1 MNYKA
6 IIFDLKKDIRIYNS
20 GSSHDYYH
28 LIRVFNNAVN
38 ICKEIELTEDEE
50 FIVLASALLHDI
62 GKNSVN
68 DSTKI
73 DEHEKKSSLLAKR
86 ILSEYHISEK
96 IITMIENC
104 IMNHRASKKTKTDNI
119 LVHILRDADK
129 LDALGAIA
137 IARTFS
143 YDSARPIYL
152 PEDVPKKKYD
162 GVSNS
167 SFNHIVEKIL
177 RLTPEF
183 FYTQSAKRIAKGR
196 LDYARNYVAEFLCE
210 WNGER

>member
-1 MNYKA
+1 MNYKE
-6 IIFDLKKDIRIYNS
+6 IILDLKKDIRNYNS

-62 GKNSVN
+62 GKNSEN

-86 ILSEYHISEK
+86 ILSEYHVSDN
-96 IITMIENC
+96 IIAMIENC
-104 IMNHRASKKTKTDNI
+104 IMNHRASKKIKNDNV

-167 SFNHIVEKIL
+167 SFNHIVEKVL
-177 RLTPEF
+177 NLTPEI
-183 FYTQSAKRIAKGR
+183 FYTQSAKRIAKDR
-196 LDYARNYVAEFLCE
+196 LDYVRNYVTEFICE